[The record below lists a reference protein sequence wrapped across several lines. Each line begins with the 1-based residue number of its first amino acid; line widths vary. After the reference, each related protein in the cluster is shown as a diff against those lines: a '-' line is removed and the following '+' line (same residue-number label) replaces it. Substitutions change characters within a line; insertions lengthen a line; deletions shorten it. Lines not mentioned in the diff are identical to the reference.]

1 MSQSNK
7 NVDSFLWI
15 VLSTFLRVLA
25 SAALAITAANFPED
39 VEVPRDVARDMVDEF
54 IREYNIT
61 SLNGKRAKGSG
72 ENGEKTKRQRINYD
86 HERARVCVRDDWM
99 GPVPRFP
106 DKSFQRAFRITRSMV
121 ETL

>member
-39 VEVPRDVARDMVDEF
+39 VEVPRDVARDMVDDLF
-54 IREYNIT
+54 VSTT
-61 SLNGKRAKGSG
+61 SRL
-72 ENGEKTKRQRINYD
+72 
-86 HERARVCVRDDWM
+86 
-99 GPVPRFP
+99 
-106 DKSFQRAFRITRSMV
+106 
-121 ETL
+121 